1 MLRASLASPCIAL
14 LPLFSSPVLGTFA
27 RHFSTSHTTSMRYK
41 IKVLATDTVDASP
54 SVLIAFDSRRYLFNC
69 GEGTQRFCHEHK
81 VGIRKVEQIFLTRVA
96 WECVGGLPG
105 MLLTLAD
112 AGASSIALNGPG
124 NLSHFMA
131 STRHFIYRESL
142 DLKIAEHGPDVA
154 PFQDDNLT
162 VTPVH
167 LSPDLP
173 PAPNSRK
180 RKSDSDLEVAYANK
194 KTVLDRMFPGSRGQ
208 HPLADS
214 SSEAA
219 GPPPVAAE
227 MSIPAGSSEDAVVT
241 TATAEPGGVLKRSEI
256 GRLNAA
262 PLPISTPD
270 PTVLAYIC
278 RGPAVPGKFDPK
290 AAIKLGLKPGPDFGK
305 LQRGESVT
313 APDGTVVSQ
322 EQVVGPER
330 PGAIF
335 IIIECPSLAYISAIA
350 TASQFTPLFAAKD
363 PVRCIVHILADG
375 VLEDARYQD
384 WMNKFSPKTHHL
396 VVGKRYNPA
405 EICFRGAAD
414 FQVEVNALDKDIF
427 PLQYYTPN
435 AELEIKTIPQLP
447 KLTVAAKPLTDFTI
461 EPAPKLETTECLP
474 PFVAKLEPVQGR
486 ATIVEEAQAMIAQ
499 AALTRQGMALHSA
512 EDGVVVVPLGTGSA
526 IPGRFRNVSS
536 TFVTFPTGN
545 LLLDAGEGTLGQLF
559 RHYGPEALRK
569 EVAKLKLV
577 FVSHLHADHHLGII
591 RMLSFW
597 NEVRD
602 TQAKPLVMIA
612 PARYR
617 IFMKEYSDVEDF
629 GFDRIL
635 FIDCEE
641 MRWKKEGAAAAADSA
656 SSSADTGLLNERLA
670 ILKESMQLDSVA
682 AVLVDHCPWAYAL
695 VLQTRVGCKLVFSG
709 DCRPS
714 ENLIEA
720 GKGATILIHEGTLCD
735 SMKDEADRKR
745 HCTIGQ
751 AIQVAEKM
759 QARNLLL
766 THFSQRY
773 PKMPPLPAAL
783 TDLDSARSSSS
794 ALQVGI
800 AYDLMRIPLS
810 EFWRLP
816 ILLRGGLARMFPA
829 DVAPGADD
837 GGEPDMGPL

>member
-1 MLRASLASPCIAL
+1 MLPARLAHPRIA
-14 LPLFSSPVLGTFA
+14 FSSPLTIPLLGNLA
-27 RHFSTSHTTSMRYK
+27 RQFSTSRAHSMRYK

-96 WECVGGLPG
+96 WQYVGGLPG

-142 DLKIAEHGPDVA
+142 DLTITEHRPEEEA
-154 PFQDDNLT
+154 PFQDENLT

-167 LSPDLP
+167 LCPDMP
-173 PAPNSRK
+173 PATNCRK
-180 RKSDSDLEVAYANK
+180 RKSDSDLEVAHANK

-208 HPLADS
+208 HPLADA
-214 SSEAA
+214 SSEPNAPHQAVA
-219 GPPPVAAE
+219 G
-227 MSIPAGSSEDAVVT
+227 MSIPAGSSEDAVIT
-241 TATAEPGGVLKRSEI
+241 TATAEPSGVLKRSEI

-290 AAIKLGLKPGPDFGK
+290 AAIALGLKPGPDFGK

-313 APDGTVVSQ
+313 APDGTVVSH
-322 EQVVGPER
+322 EQVVGSER

-335 IIIECPSLAYISAIA
+335 IVIECPSLAYVSAIIA
-350 TASQFTPLFAAKD
+350 ASQFKPLFAAKD
-363 PVRCIVHILADG
+363 PVRCIVHIVADG
-375 VLEDARYQD
+375 VLEDARYRD
-384 WMNKFSPKTHHL
+384 WMNKFSSKTHHL
-396 VVGKRYNPA
+396 VVGKRYNSA
-405 EICFRGAAD
+405 DICFRAAAD

-427 PLQYYTPN
+427 PLPYYSDSPQL
-435 AELEIKTIPQLP
+435 AIKSVPQLP
-447 KLTVAAKPLTDFTI
+447 KLTVAAKALTDFTI
-461 EPAPKLETTECLP
+461 EPAPKLETTECLAP
-474 PFVAKLEPVQGR
+474 YVAKLEPIESR
-486 ATIVEEAQAMIAQ
+486 ATIVQEAQAMIAQ
-499 AALTRQGMALHSA
+499 AALTRRDSDIHPA
-512 EDGVVVVPLGTGSA
+512 EDGVVVIPLGTGSA

-569 EVAKLKLV
+569 EVANLKLV

-602 TQAKPLVMIA
+602 KEAKPLVMIA

-617 IFMKEYSDVEDF
+617 IFLKEYSDVEDF
-629 GFDRIL
+629 GFNHIL

-641 MRWKKEGAAAAADSA
+641 VRWKKDETLTTVDGVSSTADNGT
-656 SSSADTGLLNERLA
+656 DNERLA
-670 ILKESMQLDSVA
+670 VLKESMQLESVA

-695 VLQTRVGCKLVFSG
+695 VLQTRAGCKLVFSG

-720 GKGATILIHEGTLCD
+720 GKGATIVIHEGTLCD

-783 TDLDSARSSSS
+783 TDLESTRSSSS
-794 ALQVGI
+794 TLQVGI
-800 AYDLMRIPLS
+800 AYDLMRVPLS
-810 EFWRLP
+810 DFWRLP
-816 ILLRGGLARMFPA
+816 ILLRMGLARMFPA
-829 DVAPGADD
+829 DVASGADEN
-837 GGEPDMGPL
+837 EPDMGPL